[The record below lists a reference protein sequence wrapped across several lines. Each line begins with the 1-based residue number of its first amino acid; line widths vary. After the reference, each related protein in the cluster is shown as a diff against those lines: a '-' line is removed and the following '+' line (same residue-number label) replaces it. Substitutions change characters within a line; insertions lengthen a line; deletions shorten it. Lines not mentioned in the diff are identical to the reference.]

1 MNNTT
6 KLIAF
11 VVLLAIPVQPVFTQQ
26 QATGHQI
33 PFELVGIDV
42 SKEKSL
48 SLQEAVE
55 LALRNNRDIEVERI
69 NMEVSQFG
77 LKGAEGQ
84 YDPVFS
90 FGPSFTSRTIP
101 IASLLG
107 GGPNATV
114 SSDNYFWNARLQ
126 QRFTSGANLDLFF
139 NNSRDATNNAFNVLN
154 PQFNNTLG
162 FNFTQ
167 PLFRNLKID
176 PFRREIRIS
185 KTQTSLSSAQF
196 RLRVIETVTGVVQSY
211 WDLAYAYSDL
221 EVKQET
227 ARWALNQLEIN
238 KRLAAAGTLAEVQ
251 IVEAEAELERREG
264 DVLLAMENVSR
275 AQNVLK
281 QLLLPDRKDTLWSQ
295 SFKPSDTAD
304 LKPNSIQLEEALQK
318 ALAARPE
325 LEQIG
330 LQEELNAIDVA
341 YNRGQAKPQ
350 VDLLANYLS
359 TGLAGTR
366 LEQTNPFTAQ
376 NQLVFNRLNELS
388 SLAGLPPVTQP
399 IQGSIPQ
406 NLVGG
411 YEDSLSNLF
420 RQKYRTFEAGIL
432 INLPLRNRTAEAN
445 LGRSLAAGRQ
455 LQTLRQRVEQ
465 LVEADVRNALQA
477 VATAEKRV
485 ASARAGRTASQAQL
499 DSEER
504 RFRVG
509 ETTNFF
515 VLTRQNQLSEAR
527 SREMRALAD
536 QNIAVAQLQRAIATT
551 LESFNIQ
558 LQK

>member
-1 MNNTT
+1 MNQTT
-6 KLIAF
+6 KRIALPL
-11 VVLLAIPVQPVFTQQ
+11 VLAVLSQSALAQQPTRS
-26 QATGHQI
+26 HQI
-33 PFELVGIDV
+33 PFELVGVDT
-42 SKEKSL
+42 SKEKPL

-55 LALRNNRDIEVERI
+55 LALRNNRDVEVERI
-69 NMEVSQFG
+69 NVELSEFG
-77 LKGAEGQ
+77 VKSAEGH
-84 YDPVFS
+84 YDPLFT
-90 FGPSFTSRTIP
+90 FGPSFTSRTLP
-101 IASLLG
+101 VASILG
-107 GGPNATV
+107 GGPNGEVATD
-114 SSDNYFWNARLQ
+114 SYFWNARLQ
-126 QRFTSGANLDLFF
+126 QRFTSGANLNLFF

-176 PFRREIRIS
+176 SFRRDIRIS
-185 KTQTSLSSAQF
+185 KKQTSLSSAQF
-196 RLRVIETVTGVVQSY
+196 RFRVIETVTVVVQSY
-211 WDLAYAYSDL
+211 WDLAYTYSDL
-221 EVKQET
+221 EVKRET
-227 ARWALNQLEIN
+227 ARWALDQLEMN
-238 KRLAAAGTLAEVQ
+238 KRLAAAGTLAQVQ

-264 DVLLAMENVSR
+264 DVLTAMENVNR

-281 QLLLPDRKDTLWSQ
+281 QLLLPDRKDNLWSQ
-295 SFKPSDTAD
+295 TFKPSDSAD
-304 LKPNSIQLEEALQK
+304 LKPNSIQLEEGLQK

-330 LQEELNAIDVA
+330 LQEELNAIDVS
-341 YNRGQAKPQ
+341 YNRDQVRPQ

-376 NQLVFNRLNELS
+376 NQLVFSRLNELS
-388 SLAGLPPVTQP
+388 RIAGLPPIEQP

-411 YEDSLSNLF
+411 YSDSLSNLF
-420 RQKYRTFEAGIL
+420 QQKYRTFEAGFL

-445 LGRSLAAGRQ
+445 LGRSLATGRQ

-485 ASARAGRTASQAQL
+485 ESARAGRVASQAQL
-499 DSEER
+499 ESEER

-536 QNIAVAQLQRAIATT
+536 HNIALAQLQRAIATT
-551 LESFNIQ
+551 LENFNIQ
-558 LQK
+558 LKK

>member
-1 MNNTT
+1 M
-6 KLIAF
+6 
-11 VVLLAIPVQPVFTQQ
+11 
-26 QATGHQI
+26 
-33 PFELVGIDV
+33 
-42 SKEKSL
+42 
-48 SLQEAVE
+48 
-55 LALRNNRDIEVERI
+55 
-69 NMEVSQFG
+69 
-77 LKGAEGQ
+77 
-84 YDPVFS
+84 
-90 FGPSFTSRTIP
+90 
-101 IASLLG
+101 
-107 GGPNATV
+107 
-114 SSDNYFWNARLQ
+114 SSDSYFWNARLQ

-227 ARWALNQLEIN
+227 ARWALSQLEIN

-264 DVLLAMENVSR
+264 DVLVAMENVNR

-318 ALAARPE
+318 ALATRPE

-341 YNRGQAKPQ
+341 YNRDQAKPQ

-388 SLAGLPPVTQP
+388 LLAGLPPVTAAPSGQHSSEP
-399 IQGSIPQ
+399 C
-406 NLVGG
+406 
-411 YEDSLSNLF
+411 
-420 RQKYRTFEAGIL
+420 
-432 INLPLRNRTAEAN
+432 
-445 LGRSLAAGRQ
+445 GRLWRFAQ
-455 LQTLRQRVEQ
+455 Q
-465 LVEADVRNALQA
+465 LVS
-477 VATAEKRV
+477 AEV
-485 ASARAGRTASQAQL
+485 L
-499 DSEER
+499 D
-504 RFRVG
+504 
-509 ETTNFF
+509 
-515 VLTRQNQLSEAR
+515 L
-527 SREMRALAD
+527 
-536 QNIAVAQLQRAIATT
+536 
-551 LESFNIQ
+551 
-558 LQK
+558 

>member
-1 MNNTT
+1 
-6 KLIAF
+6 
-11 VVLLAIPVQPVFTQQ
+11 
-26 QATGHQI
+26 
-33 PFELVGIDV
+33 
-42 SKEKSL
+42 
-48 SLQEAVE
+48 
-55 LALRNNRDIEVERI
+55 
-69 NMEVSQFG
+69 
-77 LKGAEGQ
+77 
-84 YDPVFS
+84 
-90 FGPSFTSRTIP
+90 
-101 IASLLG
+101 
-107 GGPNATV
+107 
-114 SSDNYFWNARLQ
+114 
-126 QRFTSGANLDLFF
+126 
-139 NNSRDATNNAFNVLN
+139 
-154 PQFNNTLG
+154 
-162 FNFTQ
+162 
-167 PLFRNLKID
+167 
-176 PFRREIRIS
+176 
-185 KTQTSLSSAQF
+185 LSSAQL

-227 ARWALNQLEIN
+227 ARWALSQLEIN

-264 DVLLAMENVSR
+264 DVLVAMENVNR

-318 ALAARPE
+318 ALATRPE

-330 LQEELNAIDVA
+330 LQEELNAIDVS
-341 YNRGQAKPQ
+341 YNRDQAKPQ

-388 SLAGLPPVTQP
+388 RIAGLPPIEQP

-411 YEDSLSNLF
+411 YSDSLSNLF
-420 RQKYRTFEAGIL
+420 QQKYRTFEAGIL

-465 LVEADVRNALQA
+465 LVEADVRNALQS
-477 VATAEKRV
+477 VVTAAKRV
-485 ASARAGRTASQAQL
+485 ESARAGRVASQAQL

-527 SREMRALAD
+527 SREMRSLAD
-536 QNIAVAQLQRAIATT
+536 HNIAVAQLQRAVATT